1 MKKEY
6 SRPELLQQQYTM
18 DNICQLV
25 TSPGTPADGQYG
37 EDAKSRNEFE
47 DFVQSQESTKT
58 NSLW

>member
-25 TSPGTPADGQYG
+25 TSDDQYG

-47 DFVQSQESTKT
+47 DFVSSQEGTKT

>member
-25 TSPGTPADGQYG
+25 TSPGTPANDQYG

>member
-25 TSPGTPADGQYG
+25 TSDGTPAKDQYG

>member
-25 TSPGTPADGQYG
+25 TSDGTPANDQYG

-47 DFVQSQESTKT
+47 DFVSSQESTKT

>member
-1 MKKEY
+1 MKKDY

-18 DNICQLV
+18 DKICQLV

-47 DFVQSQESTKT
+47 DFVSSQESTKT

>member
-25 TSPGTPADGQYG
+25 TSDGTPANDQNG

-47 DFVQSQESTKT
+47 DFVQSQEAGKT

>member
-6 SRPELLQQQYTM
+6 LRPELLQQQYMM
-18 DNICQLV
+18 DRICQLV
-25 TSPGTPADGQYG
+25 TSPGTPADNQYG

-47 DFVQSQESTKT
+47 DFLSSQEGTKT